1 MRGEDILSVLQDVE
15 WVVGSFVANSAGELL
30 LYQMPPEFGEEELKR
45 TTVRLASIVRCAQ
58 LCDLGVE
65 QCDFSLNRYQLSMT
79 QFRGGFLCV
88 MLEAPVNKRALEMA
102 TRIAVES
109 LPQLVE
115 ALEARSPRAAND
127 DDELTPR
134 PGAERVPTPMPFAAE
149 REPEDEGTSPT
160 NPFEPLDD
168 VRSDPDATRGNGSDA
183 RRPGDDKPS

>member
-1 MRGEDILSVLQDVE
+1 VRGEDILSVLQDVE

-115 ALEARSPRAAND
+115 ALEARTPRAAND
-127 DDELTPR
+127 DEAAPR
-134 PGAERVPTPMPFAAE
+134 PNAERVPTPIPFAPD
-149 REPEDEGTSPT
+149 RESDDEGTSPT
-160 NPFEPLDD
+160 NQFEPLDD
-168 VRSDPDATRGNGSDA
+168 ITSDPEATRSNGPVV
-183 RRPGDDKPS
+183 RRPGEDEPS

>member
-30 LYQMPPEFGEEELKR
+30 LYQMPPEFGEDELKR

-102 TRIAVES
+102 TRIAIES

-115 ALEARSPRAAND
+115 ALEARTPRAAND
-127 DDELTPR
+127 DEAMPR
-134 PGAERVPTPMPFAAE
+134 PSAERVPTPIPFAPE
-149 REPEDEGTSPT
+149 REEEDEGTSPT
-160 NPFEPLDD
+160 RALDE
-168 VRSDPDATRGNGSDA
+168 STSAPDAARSNGSA
-183 RRPGDDKPS
+183 LRRPGDEEPA

>member
-102 TRIAVES
+102 TRIAIES

-115 ALEARSPRAAND
+115 ALESSAPRAAQD
-127 DDELTPR
+127 GEATPR
-134 PGAERVPTPMPFAAE
+134 PIAERVPTPIPFAPE
-149 REPEDEGTSPT
+149 RESDDEGTSPT
-160 NPFEPLDD
+160 NPFEPVDD
-168 VRSDPDATRGNGSDA
+168 PEATRSNGSPV
-183 RRPGDDKPS
+183 RRPGDEKPS